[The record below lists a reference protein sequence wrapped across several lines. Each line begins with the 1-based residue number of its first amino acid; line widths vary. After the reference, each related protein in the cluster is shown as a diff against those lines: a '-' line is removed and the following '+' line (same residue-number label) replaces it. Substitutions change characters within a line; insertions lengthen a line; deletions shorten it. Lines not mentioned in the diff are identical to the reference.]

1 MFLYLITGNTSY
13 IKDLL
18 DRFEDP
24 RQVPNW
30 VNQGSIILDYLEIT
44 AKVDSFTI
52 SKRLKSKMLIL
63 LSSFLFVYSLKC

>member
-1 MFLYLITGNTSY
+1 MEELYIFFLFFFVAENTRY

-30 VNQGSIILDYLEIT
+30 INQGSIILDYLDIT
-44 AKVDSFTI
+44 AKVGKKNKPMIF
-52 SKRLKSKMLIL
+52 
-63 LSSFLFVYSLKC
+63 

>member
-52 SKRLKSKMLIL
+52 SKRLKSKMLNP
-63 LSSFLFVYSLKC
+63 LSSVLFVYSLKC